1 MSLIYF
7 CRGRFDGRDVAVKRL
22 IPHNFH
28 LADREA
34 ELLRESDQHQNVI
47 RYYCTVWLSLI
58 CLIQQTVQNISRPY
72 RNKYQFKDIFL
83 CSFLIKSENK
93 EKVTFQFLITFCYFL
108 NNVICW
114 HATHF
119 DQMGHLCEHFPR
131 NQSDILRYNQ
141 VYTIL
146 FISTDMHR
154 QCDCG

>member
-1 MSLIYF
+1 MCIENLLEGPTNLPYLLTVSGTKQELSVAWFHVLSCFKMSLIYF

-72 RNKYQFKDIFL
+72 RNKNQFKDIFL

-108 NNVICW
+108 NNV
-114 HATHF
+114 
-119 DQMGHLCEHFPR
+119 
-131 NQSDILRYNQ
+131 
-141 VYTIL
+141 
-146 FISTDMHR
+146 
-154 QCDCG
+154 